1 MIRVAVCD
9 DSEIVRNEISDWIME
24 EEPACEIHT
33 FSTGEEFLAE
43 RKSYDIIFLD
53 ISMGKLNG
61 IDTAKKIR
69 EYSDGLIIFVTA
81 CKEYVFDA
89 FDVEAF
95 HYMLKPLSKEKF
107 RQVFGRAYKER
118 KKEKNQEFYLVKIG
132 TGYRKIPYSQILYGE
147 NSGRKIILHTKKE
160 NLEFYGKMDDIEKQL
175 GKGFYRCHR
184 GFLVN
189 LEEIEGYDTSNIFL
203 KNGESIFLSR
213 QKYPE
218 FVKIYMD
225 YLRK

>member
-1 MIRVAVCD
+1 MVRVAVCD
-9 DSEIVRNEISDWIME
+9 DSKRVREQITDWILE
-24 EEPACEIHT
+24 EFTCEVHT
-33 FSTGEEFLAE
+33 FSTGEEFLEKRA
-43 RKSYDIIFLD
+43 SYDIIFLD

-61 IDTAKKIR
+61 IETAKKIR
-69 EYSDGLIIFVTA
+69 EYSKSLIIFITA

-95 HYMLKPLSKEKF
+95 HYLLKPLSREKLL
-107 RQVFGRAYKER
+107 QVFGKAYKER
-118 KKEKNQEFYLVKIG
+118 EKEQGFYLVKIG
-132 TGYRKIPYSQILYGE
+132 TGYRKVPLSQILYGE

-160 NLEFYGKMDDIEKQL
+160 VLEFYGKMDDMEKQL
-175 GKGFYRCHR
+175 GSTFYRCHR

-189 LEEIEGYDTSNIFL
+189 LEEIEGYDASSISL
-203 KNGESIFLSR
+203 KNGESIFLSK

-218 FVKIYMD
+218 FVSTYMD